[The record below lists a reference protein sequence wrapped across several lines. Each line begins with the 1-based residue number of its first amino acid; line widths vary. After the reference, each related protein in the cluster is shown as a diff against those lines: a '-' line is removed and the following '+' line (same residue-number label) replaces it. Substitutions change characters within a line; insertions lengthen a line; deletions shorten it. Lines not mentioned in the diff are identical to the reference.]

1 MKKLLIL
8 TILTLVMFSCEKK
21 EPQVWGDLL
30 IITEYEST
38 AEENVEVT
46 LYSSYDNFVNYVFV
60 ERQLS
65 DEYGEVYFPELSQG
79 WYYFEAEKAKSSL
92 FVVYA
97 MDSIQVMGTQ
107 QVNKILIME
116 PTD

>member
-1 MKKLLIL
+1 MKKLLFL
-8 TILTLVMFSCEKK
+8 SVLALVMFSCEKK

-46 LYSSYDNFVNYVFV
+46 LYNSYDNFVNYVFV

-107 QVNKILIME
+107 QVNKILNME